1 MIRILLLVGLG
12 GFLGSVSRY
21 LVSNCFTK
29 TVSSS
34 FPWGTFSVN
43 IIGCL
48 LIGLFYGLSERYDW
62 FTPEWRFFLTT
73 GFCGGF
79 TTFSAFANENLSLM
93 QSSDYFTFALYSILS
108 FAIGLVAV
116 FGGFSIVKLL
126 IHQ

>member
-1 MIRILLLVGLG
+1 MVRILLLVGMG

-21 LVSNCFTK
+21 LVGNYFTK

-79 TTFSAFANENLSLM
+79 TTFSAFAHENVNLM

-116 FGGFSIVKLL
+116 FGGFSLVKVLF
-126 IHQ
+126 QQ